1 MKRSDRCEL
10 LMPAGGSTQFIA
22 AVENGADAVYVGGKS
37 FNARM
42 NAGNFSDEE
51 LARAVDY
58 AHLRNVKTYVTMNTL
73 LTDEELA
80 PALRQAQSYARMGVD
95 ALIIQDLGLGLVLRE
110 NLPDLPLHLST
121 QAGVYDAAGVQAAAE
136 LGYER
141 VVLARELTLA
151 EIEKAAAT
159 GIEIEVFV
167 HGALCI
173 CYSGQCQL
181 SRAIGG
187 RSGNRGGCAQ
197 PCRLPYSGAKQKYP
211 LSPKDLCLLPEIGA
225 LVRAGI
231 ASLKIEGRMKS
242 AEYVAVVTAIYRKY
256 LDRCFEQGDFAVEEE
271 DLGALRQIFNRDG
284 FTKGYYYGDPGQKL
298 MSGDIAKNTGLLA
311 GRVFADSRGPLL
323 KIQPLGGITLE
334 KGDYAELRPAAA
346 GAADGTAIR
355 GADNAS
361 ASAPDRVP
369 ASGLITYVK
378 QLAPGRQEIGDFRSG
393 ARRGDLIYRL
403 ASGQLMEKARL
414 TFART
419 EMTGGAGKRREP
431 VALRAAVAAGK
442 PLALTAVF
450 ATKDRGTV
458 SVTRSGAIVSASRS
472 GESCGESVRKQL
484 AKTGDTPFYAGSIE
498 VEEEGACFVPVSAVN
513 ALRRETL
520 AELAQKVT
528 DIYKRGEAAPASPA
542 AVAAAAAAEKTD
554 GPAGA
559 EAEGTLLELIFYS
572 AAELKRA
579 DLKRLPAAGVRE
591 IRLLV
596 PLHQYEDARRSLPP
610 EAAEQVPAGRPHI
623 TLSPYILSMNKGAGD
638 EWIAAN
644 FDRLTALLKA
654 EQRPLYAGS
663 LHWLR
668 AFSRA
673 GVAVIAGS
681 GLNATNRQSERALRL
696 LGAAAVRPSLETED
710 GGSGAFPLMISEHR
724 FDAENLIDRK
734 GVRYHLHFDEFT
746 HKTLLLRADQTPD
759 LAKTRAKIAAGQPLV
774 RLYISSC
781 CKRAE
786 S

>member
-159 GIEIEVFV
+159 GIEIEVFA

-211 LSPKDLCLLPEIGA
+211 LSPKDLCLLPEISA
-225 LVRAGI
+225 LVRAGV

-256 LDRCFEQGDFAVEEE
+256 LDRCFEQGDVAVEEE
-271 DLGALRQIFNRDG
+271 DISALRQIFNRDG

-298 MSGDIAKNTGLLA
+298 MSGDISKNTGLLA
-311 GRVFADSRGPLL
+311 GRVLADSRGPLI

-346 GAADGTAIR
+346 DAADGTAIR

-361 ASAPDRVP
+361 ASAPDRAS

-442 PLALTAVF
+442 PLVLTATF
-450 ATKDRGTV
+450 ATNDRGEV
-458 SVTRSGAIVSASRS
+458 SVTRSGATVSVSRS

-484 AKTGDTPFYAGSIE
+484 AKTGDTPFTAGSIE
-498 VEEEGACFVPVSAVN
+498 VEEEEACFVPVSAVN

-520 AELAQKVT
+520 AELTQKIT
-528 DIYKRGEAAPASPA
+528 DIYKRGEAAPASSA
-542 AVAAAAAAEKTD
+542 AVAADAAAAEKTV
-554 GPAGA
+554 GPAGT
-559 EAEGTLLELIFYS
+559 ETEGTLLELIFYS
-572 AAELKRA
+572 AAELKKA
-579 DLKRLPAAGVRE
+579 DLKRLPVSGVRE

-596 PLHQYEDARRSLPP
+596 PLHHYEEARRSLPP
-610 EAAEQVPAGRPHI
+610 EATGQEAAGRPQV

-638 EWIAAN
+638 EWIAAS
-644 FDRLTALLKA
+644 FERLTALLRA
-654 EQRPLYAGS
+654 EQCPLYAGS
-663 LHWLR
+663 LRWLR

-673 GVAVIAGS
+673 GVKVIAGS

-696 LGAAAVRPSLETED
+696 LGATAVRPSLETED
-710 GGSGAFPLMISEHR
+710 GGSGAFPLMISEHH
-724 FDAENLIDRK
+724 FDTDCLIDRK
-734 GVRYHLHFDEFT
+734 GVRYHLHFDEFM

-774 RLYISSC
+774 RLYISS
-781 CKRAE
+781 
-786 S
+786 

>member
-95 ALIIQDLGLGLVLRE
+95 ALIVQDLGLGLVLRE

-225 LVRAGI
+225 LVRAGV

-256 LDRCFEQGDFAVEEE
+256 LDRCFAQGDFTVEEE

-311 GRVFADSRGPLL
+311 GRVLADSRGPLI

-334 KGDYAELRPAAA
+334 KGDYAELRPVADD
-346 GAADGTAIR
+346 AADGTALR
-355 GADNAS
+355 GA
-361 ASAPDRVP
+361 ASAPDRAP
-369 ASGLITYVK
+369 ASGLITYAK
-378 QLAPGRQEIGDFRSG
+378 QLAQGRQEIGDFRSG

-442 PLALTAVF
+442 PLVLTATF
-450 ATKDRGTV
+450 ATNDRGDV
-458 SVTRSGAIVSASRS
+458 SVTRSGATVSASRS

-484 AKTGDTPFYAGSIE
+484 AKTGDTPFSAGSIE

-528 DIYKRGEAAPASPA
+528 DLYKREESAPASSA
-542 AVAAAAAAEKTD
+542 AVAAAAVAAEKTD
-554 GPAGA
+554 GPAGT
-559 EAEGTLLELIFYS
+559 ETEGTLLELIFYS

-579 DLKRLPAAGVRE
+579 DLKRLSAAGVRE

-610 EAAEQVPAGRPHI
+610 EAAEQVPAGRPQI

-638 EWIAAN
+638 EWVAAN
-644 FDRLTALLKA
+644 FDRLAALLKA

-673 GVAVIAGS
+673 GVTVIAGS

-724 FDAENLIDRK
+724 FDAENLTDRK

-746 HKTLLLRADQTPD
+746 HKTLLLRAGQTPD
-759 LAKTRAKIAAGQPLV
+759 LARVRAKIAAGQPLV
-774 RLYISSC
+774 RLYMSVSGP
-781 CKRAE
+781 E
-786 S
+786 NEH

>member
-73 LTDEELA
+73 LADEELA

-225 LVRAGI
+225 LVRAGV

-256 LDRCFEQGDFAVEEE
+256 LDRCFEQDDFAVEEE
-271 DLGALRQIFNRDG
+271 DISALRQIFNRDG

-311 GRVFADSRGPLL
+311 GRVLADSRGPLI
-323 KIQPLGGITLE
+323 KIQSLGGITLE
-334 KGDYAELRPAAA
+334 KGDYAELRPD
-346 GAADGTAIR
+346 ADR

-361 ASAPDRVP
+361 ASAPDRAP
-369 ASGLITYVK
+369 ASGLITYTK
-378 QLAPGRQEIGDFRSG
+378 QLAPDRQEIGDFRSG

-442 PLALTAVF
+442 PLVLTATF
-450 ATKDRGTV
+450 ATNDRGDV
-458 SVTRSGAIVSASRS
+458 SVTRSGATVSVSRS

-484 AKTGDTPFYAGSIE
+484 AKTGDTPFSAGSIE

-513 ALRRETL
+513 ALRREAL

-528 DIYKRGEAAPASPA
+528 GLYKRGEAAPASSA
-542 AVAAAAAAEKTD
+542 AVAAAAAAAEKTD

-559 EAEGTLLELIFYS
+559 AAEGTLLELIFYS
-572 AAELKRA
+572 AAELKKA

-596 PLHQYEDARRSLPP
+596 PLHHYEEARRSLPP
-610 EAAEQVPAGRPHI
+610 EEAGQEPAGQPQI

-644 FDRLTALLKA
+644 FDRLAALLKA
-654 EQRPLYAGS
+654 EQCPLYAGS
-663 LHWLR
+663 LRWLR

-673 GVAVIAGS
+673 GVTVIAGS

-710 GGSGAFPLMISEHR
+710 GSSGAFPLMISEHR
-724 FDAENLIDRK
+724 FDAENLTDRK

-746 HKTLLLRADQTPD
+746 HKTLLLRAGQSPD
-759 LAKTRAKIAAGQPLV
+759 LARVRAKIAAGQPLV
-774 RLYISSC
+774 RLYMSAGGPENE
-781 CKRAE
+781 R
-786 S
+786 